1 MACGLPIRTAMISRR
16 RRDTDSRPTTDR
28 FFDLHLA
35 GVRARLDAQARKAIQ
50 RQHEAW
56 REQLH
61 REALLDGKD
70 FKPADAD

>member
-1 MACGLPIRTAMISRR
+1 MITSRR
-16 RRDTDSRPTTDR
+16 RDADPRPTTDR

-35 GVRARLDAQARKAIQ
+35 GVRARLDAQTRKALE

-56 REQLH
+56 RERLH

-70 FKPADAD
+70 FKPADRD